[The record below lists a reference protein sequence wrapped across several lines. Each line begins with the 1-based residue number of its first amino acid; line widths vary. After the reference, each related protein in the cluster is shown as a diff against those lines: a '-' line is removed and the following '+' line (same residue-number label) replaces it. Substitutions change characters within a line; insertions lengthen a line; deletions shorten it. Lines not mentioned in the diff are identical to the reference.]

1 MLAELVRRLV
11 DAYQA
16 ASMHQLLDTLVGK
29 FEKRAG
35 VADAHTE
42 FFCQRHRGLPQE
54 RLGLGLNVTGPFTRL
69 LGFSH
74 LRDQLLVE
82 VKLRHEL
89 RGLARFP
96 GCLQC
101 IPDPAQHL
109 LDAAPLRMNPL
120 DSLRAC
126 YPPPRFIEFQFNR
139 EGPPRLPPRRHW
151 FHLLKVD
158 RASTKANAR
167 PGTAPGRIIK
177 PAAGR
182 PAGGRLCIL
191 TKSAEQ
197 LSYAHGSEPQPQ
209 PAPSARCEE
218 AESGGGRG
226 ARSAEPRRIWQH
238 RVRRCAAQG

>member
-54 RLGLGLNVTGPFTRL
+54 RLGLGLNVIGPFTRL

-158 RASTKANAR
+158 RASTKASAR
-167 PGTAPGRIIK
+167 PGRAPGRARFFRSRPGPRSS
-177 PAAGR
+177 PACTGMVVKHV
-182 PAGGRLCIL
+182 PHL
-191 TKSAEQ
+191 T
-197 LSYAHGSEPQPQ
+197 
-209 PAPSARCEE
+209 
-218 AESGGGRG
+218 
-226 ARSAEPRRIWQH
+226 
-238 RVRRCAAQG
+238 RRCAPLWRSSTQPSVFRSRRSSLAFMWLSG